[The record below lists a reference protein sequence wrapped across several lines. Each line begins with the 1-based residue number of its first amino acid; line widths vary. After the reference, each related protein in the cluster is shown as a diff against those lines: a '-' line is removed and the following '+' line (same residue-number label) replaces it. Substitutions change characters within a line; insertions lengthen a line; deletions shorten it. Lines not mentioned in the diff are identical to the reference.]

1 LEQSNEKLKERLQIC
16 ENEQQIELVKPN
28 FDTVSLVTL
37 LQKALERKILS
48 EGHFMYKWL
57 KNVLKNLVQT
67 KARKDLDGM
76 KRSPIER

>member
-1 LEQSNEKLKERLQIC
+1 MKERLQIC